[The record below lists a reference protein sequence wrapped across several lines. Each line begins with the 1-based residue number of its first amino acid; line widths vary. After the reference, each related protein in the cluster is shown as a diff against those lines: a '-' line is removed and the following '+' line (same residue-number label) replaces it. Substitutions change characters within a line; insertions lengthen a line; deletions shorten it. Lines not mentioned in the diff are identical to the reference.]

1 MSTHNNGKSKLSW
14 FSFFSW
20 FYRLGVRACVV
31 MIPLLGIT
39 WLFGLLSPLHKAFV
53 YIFTI
58 FNSTQVKWIQL
69 LGMKSVLIRYQ
80 RKSKF
85 YSKLYYPF
93 LTSLPGGKLSVIQRQ
108 SREPM
113 INSSIGLDIFAA
125 QQYLILRGLGLREL
139 VWKHFESTKGVNV
152 ISEIAI

>member
-1 MSTHNNGKSKLSW
+1 
-14 FSFFSW
+14 
-20 FYRLGVRACVV
+20 
-31 MIPLLGIT
+31 
-39 WLFGLLSPLHKAFV
+39 
-53 YIFTI
+53 
-58 FNSTQVKWIQL
+58 
-69 LGMKSVLIRYQ
+69 MKSVLKRYQ

-108 SREPM
+108 SREPV

-125 QQYLILRGLGLREL
+125 QQYLIVRGLGLGEL